1 MLRGLPILLGI
12 LLAACATVGTTAPP
26 PTLTPTETAVATL
39 APASIVTP
47 TTTNETAPTARPSE
61 ATPVP
66 LVKGWPTVRRAGV
79 RMTGRL
85 LDEPPPFEGAW
96 MPGPAVGLRIRITGL
111 APGEAVSLAGVG
123 AYEFHALGCGVQ
135 PSPCTP
141 GSGTTDPTVQLCGPI
156 YLEAVEGTVKTT
168 RKTTADADGTARAT
182 IRFVVPESERAC
194 PADPSFPWYVNS
206 GEWRLRVTDR
216 AHGLRLV
223 GPPHLLIGP

>member
-1 MLRGLPILLGI
+1 MSRHRSRVLG
-12 LLAACATVGTTAPP
+12 CRDPP
-26 PTLTPTETAVATL
+26 W
-39 APASIVTP
+39 ASGSGSR
-47 TTTNETAPTARPSE
+47 ASRRARPC
-61 ATPVP
+61 P
-66 LVKGWPTVRRAGV
+66 
-79 RMTGRL
+79 
-85 LDEPPPFEGAW
+85 
-96 MPGPAVGLRIRITGL
+96 
-111 APGEAVSLAGVG
+111 LAGVG

-156 YLEAVEGTVKTT
+156 YVEAVEGTVKTT

-182 IRFVVPESERAC
+182 IRFVVPESERVC

-206 GEWRLRVTDR
+206 GEWRLRVNDR